1 MADKYSR
8 FHSNYQRRSVH
19 KRLDGSVITERDW
32 VTIGNRRRLGRGQS
46 AVYGDGNFIFTTSNV
61 PNTKKRHKGS
71 EGYETFKY
79 DDVKDTKT
87 KVDNSSR
94 LVKSKD
100 MRDYAYYGS
109 CQELVRVS
117 VENIMLNFPG
127 RVVGTDEIA
136 DSVLHAVKNEEGKVQ
151 LVQLQNVYRVNN
163 PFNIDLHHDRV
174 DDIEIAFN
182 TNEMRYLAL
191 SKDKYTLN
199 GAAITNF
206 ISTPDGVYCRTD
218 GNWYVLWVIQINST
232 IIYGARQGNNYA
244 YFFPTIENSMKPED
258 FKLEPKK
265 EVFDE
270 FFNKLNGFE
279 ATLLNRNSSTLY
291 KAKLLT
297 PVMGKLDYVYVDRF
311 YTWPSKESYIDIDS
325 PAYYGY
331 VTSLRDIAAM
341 FDEEWSDNLYSR
353 LTHESIKRFDTT
365 FARDYEEG
373 DADDNIEGGERMEK
387 IIRVLGRVFDDIKLS
402 ADGIRRTTEI
412 GYGEESDGMDPDTV
426 DDKLELSGWDT
437 VAVSGMFGDKSEW
450 DCSSLYGGIADKTWD
465 SVRVDE
471 EFHRRFLLSARYLNS
486 LKGTLHGIEA
496 TLALFGMSADKDF
509 KIREQYRTLGIPTG
523 LVDAATILEKVNN
536 ITPYCGFAAD
546 VEDDLPNVPLEI
558 VNIGRTNTPT
568 IIPYYRQ
575 DKSYPDPDFHFQCAG
590 GWGQM
595 GPDNRYAETLNYMN
609 VVSHFADL
617 LAKSSM
623 DVKENEIYY
632 VVDLST
638 YPADAEL
645 TDDVNLENL
654 SHFFVC
660 AKPSRVSFPDGWTN
674 VNMLDTESDI
684 VKECMYL
691 DSIVNSNFGNN
702 PHTGF
707 GRYDGGESFF
717 DTLKKPFKY
726 VIEHKLDGD
735 ILEEAESIEY
745 QIDVTVVDHQDK
757 KEDKITTDGVLKSDP
772 HDEVINADTVGR
784 KVFYND
790 KRLEIIFNEKTV
802 DMDTF
807 KNYIAPYLMQMI
819 PSTSIV
825 VFKFDNIA

>member
-1 MADKYSR
+1 MADKYTR

-19 KRLDGSVITERDW
+19 KRLDSSVITERDW
-32 VTIGNRRRLGRGQS
+32 VTIGNRQRLGRGQS

-71 EGYETFKY
+71 DGYETFKY
-79 DDVKDTKT
+79 DDVKDTKE

-117 VENIMLNFPG
+117 IENIVLNFPG
-127 RVVGTDEIA
+127 RVVGTDEVESSLFLGTKKI
-136 DSVLHAVKNEEGKVQ
+136 DKEGKEYIDIQ
-151 LVQLQNVYRVNN
+151 QITGYYRVSN

-191 SKDKYTLN
+191 SKDKYTMN
-199 GAAITNF
+199 GVNIRNF
-206 ISTPDGVYCRTD
+206 TSTPNGVYCRTD
-218 GNWYVLWVIQINST
+218 ENWYVLWEIQINNVRL
-232 IIYGARQGNNYA
+232 YGARQGNNYA
-244 YFFPTIENSMKPED
+244 YFSQD
-258 FKLEPKK
+258 SGFKLEPKQ

-311 YTWPSKESYIDIDS
+311 YTWPSKEGYIDIDS
-325 PAYYGY
+325 PAYYSY
-331 VTSLRDIAAM
+331 VTSLRDIAAK

-365 FARDYEEG
+365 FARDYTEG

-412 GYGEESDGMDPDTV
+412 GYGEESDGMNPDTV

-437 VAVSGMFGDKSEW
+437 VAVSGMFGDNSKW
-450 DCSSLYGGIADKTWD
+450 DCSLLYGGIADKIWD
-465 SVRVDE
+465 NVRVDE

-496 TLALFGMSADKDF
+496 SLALFGMSAGKDF
-509 KIREQYRTLGIPTG
+509 KIMEQYRTLNISTG

-568 IIPYYRQ
+568 IIPYYRT

-595 GPDNRYAETLNYMN
+595 GLDNRYAETLNYMN

-617 LAKSSM
+617 RAKSSM

-638 YPADAEL
+638 YPADAGL
-645 TDDVNLENL
+645 TDDVDLENT
-654 SHFFVC
+654 SHFFICV
-660 AKPSRVSFPDGWTN
+660 KPSRVSFPDGWTN
-674 VNMLDTESDI
+674 VDMLDTESDI

-707 GRYDGGESFF
+707 GRYDGGELFF

-726 VIEHKLDGD
+726 AIEHKLDGD
-735 ILEEAESIEY
+735 ILEEAKSIEY
-745 QIDVTVVDHQDK
+745 QIDVTVVDHENK
-757 KEDKITTDGVLKSDP
+757 KEDKITTDGVLKSNSQG
-772 HDEVINADTVGR
+772 ETENADTVRR

-802 DMDTF
+802 DMGTF

-825 VFKFDNIA
+825 VFKFENI